1 MRTAILTTAAL
12 LAGLYASMAMADEVT
27 DQIQEG
33 LKAYE
38 KGDLDTATIALDTAA
53 TLIRQQQAN
62 SLSGVLPEP
71 LPGWSADEAETSS
84 AGAAMLGGG
93 LHAERTYRKEDEQ
106 VNVSIVGNSPML
118 QAMSMMFANPAMM
131 GGDAKLLIIDGRK
144 VIQKKEDHSLQ
155 AMIANNFLVSVEGG
169 DGTADESVKAY
180 FEAIDFE
187 ALEKFGQ

>member
-71 LPGWSADEAETSS
+71 LPGWSADDAETSS

-155 AMIANNFLVSVEGG
+155 AMIANNFLVSVEGD

>member
-71 LPGWSADEAETSS
+71 LPGWSADDAETSS

-106 VNVSIVGNSPML
+106 VNVSVVGNSPML

-131 GGDAKLLIIDGRK
+131 GGDAKLLIVDGRK

-155 AMIANNFLVSVEGG
+155 AMIANNFLVTVEGG

>member
-106 VNVSIVGNSPML
+106 VNVSVVGNSPML

-131 GGDAKLLIIDGRK
+131 GGDAKLLIVDGRK

-155 AMIANNFLVSVEGG
+155 AMIANNFLVTVEGG